1 MGGVGAGRQPGS
13 RTPPPHLPLCGRR
26 AEAPKQGV
34 PGGRGPLLV
43 FPASRACLTTPPTPP
58 PLARVHVAKATTLS
72 RLISISARW
81 SALPVRPQSRPQATQ
96 SFRPA
101 ALAPFSF
108 SLAPPPSLPFDNMVN
123 MADIEL
129 TPADAAGFTSVNTMG
144 ATYAPSSAP
153 PSPAPPD
160 AATGTKRK
168 RDAKSTPKF
177 YAVRVGKV
185 PGIYHT
191 WAECLEQVRGHPK
204 AMFKSFPSLT
214 DAQYYLE
221 DENTAGESGVTGS
234 GRSAGKWY
242 GVRCGRK
249 PGVYPSWADVLAQIT
264 GWKNPKHRGFKTRIE
279 AELFVKEGQME
290 QQAAQNGGVE
300 NSIESI
306 QAADTA
312 APAGKRA
319 RLDVKPA
326 SARAGGIKDENY
338 SPDCM
343 SYGIEAAA
351 LYEPGEAPL
360 PPGAEDGFDS
370 SIILDPI
377 TGSLRYK
384 TSAEFARTTYQA
396 TRPAASS
403 PIRIYTDG
411 SSLANGQPKAVGGV
425 GVYFGPG
432 DGRNISE
439 GLAGIKQSNQ
449 RAELT
454 AIIRALEV
462 APKDRKIIIYT
473 DSAYSIKCTTEWFR
487 KWRENGWVNASHK
500 PVENKD
506 LIQKII
512 DHLEERYRM
521 NQHRN
526 PGFVEDDCV
535 EYEEGVDPGP
545 WERGPAGVKF
555 KWVKGH
561 DKSEGNNAADEL
573 ATAGAREARE
583 LLECAD
589 GHF

>member
-1 MGGVGAGRQPGS
+1 
-13 RTPPPHLPLCGRR
+13 
-26 AEAPKQGV
+26 
-34 PGGRGPLLV
+34 
-43 FPASRACLTTPPTPP
+43 
-58 PLARVHVAKATTLS
+58 
-72 RLISISARW
+72 
-81 SALPVRPQSRPQATQ
+81 
-96 SFRPA
+96 
-101 ALAPFSF
+101 
-108 SLAPPPSLPFDNMVN
+108 MVN

-129 TPADAAGFTSVNTMG
+129 NPASAGLTSVSTNGTAYG
-144 ATYAPSSAP
+144 PSSAP
-153 PSPAPPD
+153 SSPAAPESS
-160 AATGTKRK
+160 AGTKRK
-168 RDAKSTPKF
+168 RESKSTPKF

-204 AMFKSFPSLT
+204 AMFKSFPSLA

-221 DENTAGESGVTGS
+221 GDNAAGESGVTGS

-242 GVRCGRK
+242 GVRCGRN
-249 PGVYPSWADVLAQIT
+249 PGVYPSWADVLEQIT

-279 AELFVKEGQME
+279 AELFVKEGQIE
-290 QQAAQNGGVE
+290 QQVAQNGGLEDSLE
-300 NSIESI
+300 NIHS
-306 QAADTA
+306 ADSA
-312 APAGKRA
+312 APASKKAKVYGK
-319 RLDVKPA
+319 PI
-326 SARAGGIKDENY
+326 SAKAGGIKEENS
-338 SPDCM
+338 SPDYM

-351 LYEPGEAPL
+351 HYQPGEAPL
-360 PPGAEDGFDS
+360 PPGAEDGFDP

-384 TSAEFARTTYQA
+384 TSAELARTTYQA
-396 TRPAASS
+396 SRPAASS

-411 SSLANGQPKAVGGV
+411 SSLSNGQSKAVGGV

-439 GLAGIKQSNQ
+439 GLAGTKQSNQ

-473 DSAYSIKCTTEWFR
+473 DSSYSIKCTTEWFR

-512 DHLEERYRM
+512 DQLEERYRL
-521 NQHRN
+521 NQHRST
-526 PGFVEDDCV
+526 GFIEDDCV
-535 EYEEGVDPGP
+535 EYEEGVPPGP

-561 DKSEGNNAADEL
+561 DKNEGNTAADEL

-583 LLECAD
+583 LLERRD
-589 GHF
+589 ENF